1 MGFTLRIR
9 EATEGDLPAIVDI
22 YNASVREGHASTNL
36 RPVTVTRSTGWF
48 RQHGAASRPIWVAEE
63 GGKVIGWLSVR
74 PFFRRPAYD
83 ATAKVLVYVAPEDR
97 GKGVGTKLLN
107 NAIFSGKMSG
117 LSTLVCYLLAENEPA
132 RKLFEDSG
140 FENWGRYPGV
150 AKIDGAVR
158 DLVVMG
164 RRL

>member
-1 MGFTLRIR
+1 MRIR

-22 YNASVREGHASTNL
+22 YNASIREGAASTNL
-36 RPVTVTRSTGWF
+36 RPVTVTRSKGWF
-48 RQHGAASRPIWVAEE
+48 RQHGAAGKPIWVAEE
-63 GGKVIGWLSVR
+63 AGKVIGWLSVR

-83 ATAKVLVYVAPEDR
+83 ATAKVLVYVAPDDR
-97 GKGVGTKLLN
+97 GKGVGTQLLN
-107 NAIFSGKMSG
+107 NAISRAKACGV
-117 LSTLVCYLLAENEPA
+117 STFVCYLLQENGPA

-140 FENWGRYPGV
+140 FENWGRFPGI
-150 AKIDGAVR
+150 AKMDGAER